1 MQNFIWP
8 AVLTIGAG
16 VSVLIQ
22 QALNANLRVEL
33 NSAAWSGFMSYFLG
47 VLCMVALAAVLHDPM
62 PSTRTIARVPLWAW
76 SGGIFGAIFIGLS
89 IITIPKLGGAVYIA
103 ILVTGQMIAAL
114 AVDHFGWLGVPERH
128 MDLPRMF
135 GVALLVGGVI
145 LIRRQ

>member
-1 MQNFIWP
+1 
-8 AVLTIGAG
+8 
-16 VSVLIQ
+16 
-22 QALNANLRVEL
+22 
-33 NSAAWSGFMSYFLG
+33 MSYFLG
-47 VLCMVALAAVLHDPM
+47 VLCMVALAIVLRDPM
-62 PSTRTIARVPLWAW
+62 PSTMTMARVPLWAW

-145 LIRRQ
+145 LIRR